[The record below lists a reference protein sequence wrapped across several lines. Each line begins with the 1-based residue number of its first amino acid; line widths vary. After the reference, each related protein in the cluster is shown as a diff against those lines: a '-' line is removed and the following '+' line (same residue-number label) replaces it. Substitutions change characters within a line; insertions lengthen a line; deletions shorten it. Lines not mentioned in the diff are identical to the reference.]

1 MTVSMSD
8 AGHEHRA
15 VESELTTAE
24 SSHVSVPW
32 VVLAAVLCG
41 VGIFLIIYWLIYFVW
56 PAFSGVVF
64 VLAGAFLLFN
74 RRTGLDRA

>member
-1 MTVSMSD
+1 MSD

-24 SSHVSVPW
+24 TSHASVPW

>member
-1 MTVSMSD
+1 VTVSMSD

-24 SSHVSVPW
+24 TSHVSVPW

>member
-1 MTVSMSD
+1 MSD

-24 SSHVSVPW
+24 TSHVSVPW